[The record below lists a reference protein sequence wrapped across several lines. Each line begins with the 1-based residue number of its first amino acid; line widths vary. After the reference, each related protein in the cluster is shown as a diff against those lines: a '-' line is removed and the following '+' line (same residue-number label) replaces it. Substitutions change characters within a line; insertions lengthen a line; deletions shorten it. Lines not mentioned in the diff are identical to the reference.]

1 MKQALLA
8 GCLAVAHGL
17 LWTGTSHAESI
28 ESARVAYADGRF
40 AEASE
45 LAAVLGTSEGLA
57 FAAETLAIHG
67 FYVAEESEQQALFQ
81 RAMGYAEE
89 AIALDDSNPEAHL
102 QLSHAMGRYAQ
113 TLGAMKAVRE
123 GVASKVRDAMERAVE
138 LAPDLGRAHLSL
150 ASWHA
155 EAVRSGGVMARMLYG
170 ASKKRA
176 EEHYERAFALAPD
189 DKAVQTEYAT
199 GLMLINTRKNRA
211 AAREL
216 LQRAVET
223 PPHDAYER
231 ILQEQAVEQLAAL
244 DGS

>member
-1 MKQALLA
+1 MPR
-8 GCLAVAHGL
+8 
-17 LWTGTSHAESI
+17 TRT
-28 ESARVAYADGRF
+28 DGSS
-40 AEASE
+40 EASD
-45 LAAVLGTSEGLA
+45 LAAPLGTSEGLA

-67 FYVAEESEQQALFQ
+67 FYVAEESERQALFQ
-81 RAMGYAEE
+81 RAMAFAEE
-89 AIALDDSNPEAHL
+89 AIALDDTAIPQAHL
-102 QLSHAMGRYAQ
+102 QLSHMRWGATHRPSAPGGRSAKAWRRRCAMRWSA
-113 TLGAMKAVRE
+113 T
-123 GVASKVRDAMERAVE
+123 VALDAGPRPRAPE
-138 LAPDLGRAHLSL
+138 PRLLARRSRPHRRHRCP
-150 ASWHA
+150 HA
-155 EAVRSGGVMARMLYG
+155 LRRL
-170 ASKKRA
+170 
-176 EEHYERAFALAPD
+176 EESAPQEYYERAFALAPD

>member
-1 MKQALLA
+1 MKQAA
-8 GCLAVAHGL
+8 RAACLVLAHGL
-17 LWTGTSHAESI
+17 LWTGTLHAESI
-28 ESARVAYADGRF
+28 ETARAAYADGRF
-40 AEASE
+40 VEASD
-45 LAAVLGTSEGLA
+45 LAAPLGTSEGLA

-67 FYVAEESEQQALFQ
+67 FYVAEESERQALFQ
-81 RAMGYAEE
+81 RAMAFAEE
-89 AIALDDSNPEAHL
+89 AIALDDTNPQAHL
-102 QLSHAMGRYAQ
+102 QLAHAMGRYAQ
-113 TLGAMKAVRE
+113 TLGAGRAVRE
-123 GVASKVRDAMERAVE
+123 GVASKVRDAMERTVE
-138 LAPDLGRAHLSL
+138 LDPDLGRAHLSL

-155 EAVRSGGVMARMLYG
+155 EAVRTGGIVARMLYG

-176 EEHYERAFALAPD
+176 QEHYERAFALAPD

>member
-1 MKQALLA
+1 MNKVVLA
-8 GCLAVAHGL
+8 ACFAVAQGS
-17 LWTGTSHAESI
+17 LWTGTCLAESI
-28 ESARVAYADGRF
+28 ESARAAYADGRF

-45 LAAVLGTSEGLA
+45 LAATLGTSEGLA

-81 RAMGYAEE
+81 RAMAFAEE
-89 AIALDDSNPEAHL
+89 AITFDDTNPQAHL
-102 QLSHAMGRYAQ
+102 QLAHAMGRYAQ
-113 TLGAMKAVRE
+113 TLGAAKAVGE
-123 GVASKVRDAMERAVE
+123 GVASKVRDAMHRAVE
-138 LAPDLGRAHLSL
+138 LDPDLGRGHLSL

-155 EAVRSGGVMARMLYG
+155 EAVRTGGIMARMLYG

-176 EEHYERAFALAPD
+176 QEHYERAFALAPD

-199 GLMLINTRKNRA
+199 GLMLLNKRKNRD

-223 PPHDAYER
+223 PPSDAYER

-244 DGS
+244 DGP